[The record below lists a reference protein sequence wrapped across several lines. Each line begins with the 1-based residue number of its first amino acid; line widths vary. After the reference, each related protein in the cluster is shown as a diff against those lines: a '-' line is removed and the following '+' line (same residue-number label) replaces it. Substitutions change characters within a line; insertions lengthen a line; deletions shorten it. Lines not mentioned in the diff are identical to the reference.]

1 MSTPD
6 SESQLSVRGYAAGD
20 RAWVYDI
27 CVRTG
32 DNGEDATGKFRDA
45 DLLPDIYAGPY
56 LELEPA
62 LAFVLDGGP
71 RPVGYVIGT
80 ADTATFVES
89 YREKWIP
96 RLAPKYPG
104 PPAAPA
110 TPDEDLIG
118 VFYAPERMLLPEL
131 SGFPA
136 HLHIDVL
143 PAHQGKGYGRRLIRT
158 FLEAA
163 ARVGANGAHVAVS
176 PVNTRAQSFY
186 LRVGFERLPIS
197 NGTYFGYRL

>member
-1 MSTPD
+1 MSSPE
-6 SESQLSVRGYAAGD
+6 SESELSVRAYAAGD
-20 RAWVYDI
+20 RDWVYDV

-56 LELEPA
+56 LDLEPD
-62 LAFVLDGGP
+62 LAFVLDGGR

-80 ADTATFVES
+80 ADTAAFVQS
-89 YREKWIP
+89 YREQWIP
-96 RLAPKYPG
+96 RVAPKYPA
-104 PPAAPA
+104 PPAVPA

-118 VFYAPERMLLPEL
+118 VFYTPERMLLPEL
-131 SGFPA
+131 SEFPA

-143 PAHQGKGYGRRLIRT
+143 PAHQGKGYGCRLITT
-158 FLEAA
+158 FLEAV
-163 ARVGANGAHVAVS
+163 ARAGANGAHVAVS

-186 LRVGFERLPIS
+186 LRVGFERLPIRD
-197 NGTYFGYRL
+197 GTYFGCRL